1 MKTEISA
8 TLRRILNDTQAEL
21 EHDKSRKS
29 VKRLKH
35 MIRDAVPLISF
46 SSALSPG
53 QALIAEIKERSPSQ
67 GKMRPQNVQEAP
79 EAYKKSRAV
88 KAISVLTSWKN
99 FGQNMRIEM
108 MEAIKRQ
115 TSKPVLRKD
124 FILEEYQIYQA
135 RAYGADAILLMANI
149 LEAEEMRR
157 LSDLAL
163 ELGMDVLFET
173 HRAEELDELP
183 GTAKIIGINC
193 RSFEGGLS
201 LSNFTIARF
210 LRQVLGTKRDQ
221 SVDLSRFEYAEKL
234 PERAIKVAES
244 GVSAENCREV
254 FELGFHSI
262 LVGTSLLMDTR
273 GVSAG
278 LHDFEAALKEAAAD
292 KQAPNTRLQA
302 PEKDQTPSS
311 KTSELGGSSTT
322 QG

>member
-135 RAYGADAILLMANI
+135 RAYPSKWHSRQSWMCRRSRATSSLPSILL
-149 LEAEEMRR
+149 RR
-157 LSDLAL
+157 PHAPLH
-163 ELGMDVLFET
+163 MD
-173 HRAEELDELP
+173 
-183 GTAKIIGINC
+183 
-193 RSFEGGLS
+193 
-201 LSNFTIARF
+201 
-210 LRQVLGTKRDQ
+210 
-221 SVDLSRFEYAEKL
+221 
-234 PERAIKVAES
+234 
-244 GVSAENCREV
+244 
-254 FELGFHSI
+254 
-262 LVGTSLLMDTR
+262 
-273 GVSAG
+273 
-278 LHDFEAALKEAAAD
+278 
-292 KQAPNTRLQA
+292 
-302 PEKDQTPSS
+302 
-311 KTSELGGSSTT
+311 
-322 QG
+322 